1 MGRLPPRRGTRDE
14 SSEPLS
20 AAGRRERGPRRSV
33 AFALAPVV
41 PPLAHASSG
50 APLWAIVIAV
60 AVVLVALYLLFR
72 PSVARPPFYR
82 AKPAPE
88 ASGAG
93 SDSPSA
99 PAAGAVGDAP
109 ESP

>member
-14 SSEPLS
+14 SSDPLS
-20 AAGRRERGPRRSV
+20 AAGRRERDPRRSV

-50 APLWAIVIAV
+50 APLWAIVVAL

-72 PSVARPPFYR
+72 PSVARPTFYR

-88 ASGAG
+88 PPGAA

-99 PAAGAVGDAP
+99 PAAGAASNAP